1 MRQRG
6 EIQGKGTNSTG
17 QTNAIEVKNP
27 VFDRYSWHLTLQLL
41 GNLDILINF
50 EFAICLFSLKSSLV
64 VFSDGKQCSPL
75 LFTNNIVFSG
85 IFPFSMFAFLGLKRS
100 LIYIS
105 EFFSMLCGFPF
116 S

>member
-75 LFTNNIVFSG
+75 LFTN
-85 IFPFSMFAFLGLKRS
+85 A
-100 LIYIS
+100 
-105 EFFSMLCGFPF
+105 
-116 S
+116 